1 MSRSPEV
8 RCQGPGR
15 PKDMEKRA
23 AILKSATTLFMRS
36 SFAGTSMDAVASDA
50 GVSKLTVYSH
60 FGDKDSLFRE
70 VIRACMQDAM
80 PDEQFTYHPEVDVV
94 HVLTDLARRMVHI
107 DTDPQM
113 VSTFRVIFGD
123 CQQGNPRYGRLVW
136 EEGPLRGR
144 KLAASLL
151 LQAEQEGK
159 LDLGGLTPEVA
170 ATQFF
175 ALIKGDVMMRRL
187 CGCDD
192 MTDPSCRVAVEEHA
206 MAGVKTF
213 LRAFQPR

>member
-15 PKDMEKRA
+15 PKDMDKRA
-23 AILKSATTLFMRS
+23 AILKSATALFMRS

-70 VIRACMQDAM
+70 VIRGCMQDAI
-80 PDEQFTYHPEVDVV
+80 PDEKFTYHPDVEVVD
-94 HVLTDLARRMVHI
+94 VLTDLARRMVHI

-123 CQQGNPRYGRLVW
+123 CRQGNPRYGRLVW

-144 KLAASLL
+144 QLAAALL
-151 LQAEQEGK
+151 AQAEREGK

-175 ALIKGDVMMRRL
+175 SLIKGDLMMRRL
-187 CGCDD
+187 CGCDEV
-192 MTDPSCRVAVEEHA
+192 PEPECRVAVEQIA
-206 MAGVKTF
+206 MAGVRTF